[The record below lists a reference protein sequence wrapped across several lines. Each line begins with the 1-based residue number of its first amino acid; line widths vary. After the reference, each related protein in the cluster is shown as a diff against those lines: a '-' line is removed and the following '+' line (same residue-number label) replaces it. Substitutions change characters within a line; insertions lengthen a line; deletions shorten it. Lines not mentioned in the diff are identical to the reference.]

1 MKTLNIFVLAFMGI
15 LSLSVLSSCGGGGTS
30 DQKADTTQVEATPE
44 QGASAEQMA
53 LGKGIFEAKCI
64 VCHQKDGNGIANVFP
79 TLKGSN
85 FLLNNTK
92 LAVSQVLNGSVAVV
106 ADRSIKYPAPMPPQV
121 ASLDSAVAVINYV
134 LNNFGNTG
142 GYITV
147 DEVKDITINPR

>member
-1 MKTLNIFVLAFMGI
+1 MKTLNIFVLAFLGI
-15 LSLSVLSSCGGGGTS
+15 LSLSLLSSCGGGGTS
-30 DQKADTTQVEATPE
+30 DQKADTTQVEATPSD
-44 QGASAEQMA
+44 GPSAEQLA
-53 LGKGIFEAKCI
+53 LGKSIYDSKCV

-121 ASLDSAVAVINYV
+121 GSLDSAVSVINYV
-134 LNNFGNTG
+134 LSNFGNTG
-142 GYITV
+142 TAITI